1 MPLTIGEVTT
11 FANPKADK
19 AQVVKIAEEY
29 GEIYSAWE
37 DLQEVL
43 KMYEFNYESYSGRQ
57 FAVKNLVDECAD
69 CITAIA
75 NLLVALNVDDLQMER
90 AMQDCEQ
97 RNRDR
102 GRL

>member
-1 MPLTIGEVTT
+1 MPLTIGEAIT

-19 AQVVKIAEEY
+19 SQVVKIGEEY

-37 DLQEVL
+37 DWRETGLANRL
-43 KMYEFNYESYSGRQ
+43 RYASYEELHR
-57 FAVKNLVDECAD
+57 ARMHIVDECAD

-75 NLLVALNVDDLQMER
+75 NLLVALNVDDNQMQR
-90 AMQDCEQ
+90 AMEDCAQ